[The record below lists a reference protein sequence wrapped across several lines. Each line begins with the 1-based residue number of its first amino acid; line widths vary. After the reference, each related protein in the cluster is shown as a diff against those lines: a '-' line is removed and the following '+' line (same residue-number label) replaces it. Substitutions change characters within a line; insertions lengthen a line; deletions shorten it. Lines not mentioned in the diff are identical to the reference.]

1 MSRQANH
8 NPREMRK
15 TDEERRWRAVLAKDL
30 SSDGTFVYAVR
41 STRIYCRPWCPS
53 RRPRRQQVVFFSAP
67 GDAERAGFRPCRRCQ
82 PRNATGPRH
91 LQAALIARVCRYIEA
106 NVNGLESPVTLERL
120 GAQAGVSPHHLQ
132 RTFKGVMGIT
142 PRQYAEACRLGGL
155 KLGLKGGKDVTSA
168 LYEAGYG
175 SSSRLYERAP
185 SELGMTP
192 ATYRWGGRG
201 MRIAYTIVD
210 SSLGRLLV
218 AATERGVC
226 AVSLG
231 DSDADLEA
239 FLRAEY
245 PNAEIQR
252 DRRPQGGL
260 SDWVGRI
267 LSHLEGERPSLDLP
281 VDLQATAFQWRV
293 WKELRAI
300 PYGATRSYS
309 QVARAIGRPTAI
321 RAVARA
327 VATNP
332 VAVVIPCHRVV
343 HQDGS
348 LSGYRWGPERK
359 RVLLEKER
367 VAVEGKKS
375 D

>member
-1 MSRQANH
+1 
-8 NPREMRK
+8 
-15 TDEERRWRAVLAKDL
+15 
-30 SSDGTFVYAVR
+30 
-41 STRIYCRPWCPS
+41 
-53 RRPRRQQVVFFSAP
+53 
-67 GDAERAGFRPCRRCQ
+67 
-82 PRNATGPRH
+82 
-91 LQAALIARVCRYIEA
+91 
-106 NVNGLESPVTLERL
+106 
-120 GAQAGVSPHHLQ
+120 
-132 RTFKGVMGIT
+132 
-142 PRQYAEACRLGGL
+142 
-155 KLGLKGGKDVTSA
+155 
-168 LYEAGYG
+168 
-175 SSSRLYERAP
+175 
-185 SELGMTP
+185 
-192 ATYRWGGRG
+192 

-218 AATERGVC
+218 AATERGVS

-231 DSDADLEA
+231 DSDAALEA

-260 SDWVGRI
+260 SDWVSRI

-293 WKELRAI
+293 WKELLAI

-309 QVARAIGRPTAI
+309 EVARAIGRPTAV

-332 VAVVIPCHRVV
+332 VAVVIPCHRVL
-343 HQDGS
+343 HKDGS

-359 RVLLEKER
+359 RVLLAKER